1 MPILAAN
8 QAVLLKKFPVVL
20 ERIIAVGNRMPDSYF
35 YESKDGV
42 ETLMVQRGE
51 HSYCPYGTFNKFN
64 LIKRWQKSLR
74 VAPESLYAITGFGDG
89 SHLEYFMKES
99 ASGTYV
105 LAAEKDP
112 ALLRETLSR
121 FDLSELLNHERFL
134 LSVGEL
140 DDPYY
145 AQIQNAALTRIQE
158 VNSLVFSPLHSVD
171 EAYYDKMRNEL
182 LRQYLVIR
190 PLMEVNIRTA
200 INLQENTLLNLKH
213 MAYAP
218 DIGVMKNEFE
228 DVPFILVGAG
238 PSLDESIEFL
248 KFAQDKAI
256 IVTTNSPLRK
266 LVNSGIKPHL
276 VVTAD
281 PMPPTLAGF
290 QGVDVSDL
298 VLACPHSAYPK
309 IIEKFPGRIISWCTF
324 NPIVDYLKSKT
335 NQGLSTP
342 IMEQGTVSG
351 CVLDISSL
359 LGCKKVLFIGQD
371 MSVRD
376 DGKYYTDD
384 SSYSDSGAH
393 YYTGSKGQRLPGNTQ
408 ETVHVEQRLFVYLK
422 TFEQFIREKGQGI
435 EYRNL
440 ARTGVKIDGVPY
452 MNYEDAKEWIS
463 SSENNSKFST
473 RIKKVLKLPDDAL
486 DANEIFAPA
495 IKNIE
500 GILEKSLS
508 AAIQT
513 EMLPDKLQNVNYAGN
528 KAFTSLI
535 QEGQEI
541 NKVIDENTPEW
552 SILVEGKTKGEL
564 VVYKRKIRD
573 IESPNQS
580 WQIVQRNKEYFWA
593 ISEGA
598 HWFLE
603 IFNKSLNPKTE
614 EVVDN
619 QAKP

>member
-1 MPILAAN
+1 MQILPAN
-8 QAVLLKKFPVVL
+8 QAVLLKKFPIVL
-20 ERIIAVGNRMPDSYF
+20 ERIISAGNRIPDSYF
-35 YESKDGV
+35 YENKNGT

-51 HSYCPYGTFNKFN
+51 HSFCPYGEFNKFN

-74 VAPESLYAITGFGDG
+74 VAPESLYAVTGFGDG
-89 SHLEYFMKES
+89 SHLEYFLNES
-99 ASGTYV
+99 ASGTYI

-121 FDLSELLNHERFL
+121 FDLSSLLSHERFL

-140 DDPYY
+140 DDPFF
-145 AQIQNAALTRIQE
+145 AHIQHAALTRIQE
-158 VNSLVFSPLHSVD
+158 VNSLVFAPLHSVD

-182 LRQYLVIR
+182 VRQYLVIR

-218 DIGVMKNEFE
+218 DIGKLKDEFQ

-238 PSLDESIEFL
+238 PSLDESIDFL
-248 KFAQDKAI
+248 RFAQDKAI

-266 LVNSGIKPHL
+266 LLNSGIKPHL

-298 VLACPHSAYPK
+298 ILACPHSAYPK
-309 IIEKFPGRIISWCTF
+309 IIEKFPGRIVSWCTF
-324 NPIVDYLKSKT
+324 NPIIDYLKAKT
-335 NQGLSTP
+335 NQGESTP

-351 CVLDISSL
+351 CVLDISHL

-376 DGKYYTDD
+376 DGKYYTND
-384 SSYSDSGAH
+384 SSYSDSGNH
-393 YYTGSKGQRLPGNTQ
+393 YYHGSRGQKLPGNTQ

-422 TFEQFIREKGQGI
+422 TFEQFIRTKGEGR

-440 ARTGVKIDGVPY
+440 ARTGVKIEGVPY
-452 MNYEDAKEWIS
+452 LNYDDAKEWIS
-463 SSENNSKFST
+463 ESDESSKFT
-473 RIKKVLKLPDDAL
+473 HRLKEILEIPNNAL
-486 DANEIFAPA
+486 DPIEIFSDA

-500 GILEKSLS
+500 QILEKCLS

-513 EMLPDKLQNVNYAGN
+513 ELLPEKLQKLNYSNN
-528 KAFTSLI
+528 KAFTALI

-541 NKVIDENTPEW
+541 NKIIDGNKKEW
-552 SILVEGKTKGEL
+552 GILVEGKTKGEL
-564 VVYKRKIRD
+564 IEYKRKARD
-573 IESPNQS
+573 IVSQNPS
-580 WQIVQRNKEYFWA
+580 WQTVQRNKEYFWA

-598 HWFLE
+598 HWFLDT
-603 IFNKSLNPKTE
+603 FSKSLSKKSIKSANI
-614 EVVDN
+614 
-619 QAKP
+619 

>member
-1 MPILAAN
+1 MLAAN
-8 QAVLLKKFPVVL
+8 QAILLKRFPTVL
-20 ERIIAVGNRMPDSYF
+20 ERILAVGNRMPESFF

-42 ETLMVQRGE
+42 ATLMVQRGE
-51 HSYCPYGTFNKFN
+51 HAYCPYGNYNKYN
-64 LIKRWQKSLR
+64 LLKRWHNSLR

-89 SHLEYFMKES
+89 SHLEYFLNES
-99 ASGTYV
+99 ASGTFV
-105 LAAEKDP
+105 LATEKDP
-112 ALLRETLSR
+112 ALLRETFSR
-121 FDLSELLNHERFL
+121 FDLSELLSHERFL

-140 DDPYY
+140 DDPYF
-145 AQIQNAALTRIQE
+145 AHIQNAALTRIQE
-158 VNSLVFSPLHSVD
+158 VNSLVFSPLHSVN
-171 EAYYDKMRNEL
+171 ETYYDKMRNEL
-182 LRQYLVIR
+182 VRQYLVIR

-200 INLQENTLLNLKH
+200 INLQENTLRNLEH

-218 DIGVMKNEFE
+218 DIGVFKDQFKE
-228 DVPFILVGAG
+228 VPFILVGAG
-238 PSLDESIEFL
+238 PSLDESIDFL

-298 VLACPHSAYPK
+298 TLACPHSAYPK
-309 IIEKFPGRIISWCTF
+309 IVEKFPGRIISWCTF

-335 NQGLSTP
+335 NQLLSTP

-351 CVLDISSL
+351 CVLDISHL
-359 LGCKKVLFIGQD
+359 LGCKKILFVGQD
-371 MSVRD
+371 MSVQD

-393 YYTGSKGQRLPGNTQ
+393 YYSGSKGQRLPGNTQ

-422 TFEQFIREKGQGI
+422 TFEQFIKSKGEGR

-440 ARTGVKIDGVPY
+440 ARTGVKIEGVPY
-452 MNYEDAKEWIS
+452 LSFEEAKTFIDGCEDNSRFSDRVGEVLNEPT
-463 SSENNSKFST
+463 ENLMTS
-473 RIKKVLKLPDDAL
+473 
-486 DANEIFAPA
+486 EIFEPA

-500 GILEKSLS
+500 KILEKCLG

-513 EMLPDKLQNVNYAGN
+513 EMLPEKLQNVNYSNN
-528 KAFTSLI
+528 KSLTSLI
-535 QEGQEI
+535 DEGQEV
-541 NKVIDENTPEW
+541 NKLIDVFEKEW

-564 VVYKRKIRD
+564 VIYKRKIRD
-573 IESPNQS
+573 ILAKNPS
-580 WQIVQRNKEYFWA
+580 WQIIQRNKEYFWA

-598 HWFLE
+598 HWFLD
-603 IFNKSLNPKTE
+603 IFSKTIHDKSTVSQE
-614 EVVDN
+614 
-619 QAKP
+619 

>member
-1 MPILAAN
+1 MQILPAN
-8 QAVLLKKFPVVL
+8 QAVLLKRFPIVL
-20 ERIIAVGNRMPDSYF
+20 ERIIAVGNRISDSYF
-35 YESKDGV
+35 YENKNGT

-51 HSYCPYGTFNKFN
+51 HSFCPYGEFNKFN

-74 VAPESLYAITGFGDG
+74 VAPESLYAVTGFGDG
-89 SHLEYFMKES
+89 SHLEYFLNES
-99 ASGTYV
+99 ASGTYI

-121 FDLSELLNHERFL
+121 FDLSSLLSHERFL

-140 DDPYY
+140 DDPFF
-145 AQIQNAALTRIQE
+145 AHIQHAALTRIQE
-158 VNSLVFSPLHSVD
+158 VNSLVFAPLHSVD

-182 LRQYLVIR
+182 VRQYLVIR

-218 DIGVMKNEFE
+218 DIGKLKDEFQDE
-228 DVPFILVGAG
+228 PFILVGAG
-238 PSLDESIEFL
+238 PSLDESIDFL

-266 LVNSGIKPHL
+266 LLNSGIKPHL

-298 VLACPHSAYPK
+298 ILACPHSAYPK
-309 IIEKFPGRIISWCTF
+309 IIEKFPGRIVSWCTF
-324 NPIVDYLKSKT
+324 NPIIDYLKAKT
-335 NQGLSTP
+335 NQGESTP

-351 CVLDISSL
+351 CVLDISHL

-376 DGKYYTDD
+376 DGKYYTSD
-384 SSYSDSGAH
+384 SSYSDSGNH
-393 YYTGSKGQRLPGNTQ
+393 YYHGSRGQKLPGNTQ

-422 TFEQFIREKGQGI
+422 TFEQFIRTKGEGR

-440 ARTGVKIDGVPY
+440 ARTGVKIEGVPY
-452 MNYEDAKEWIS
+452 LDYDDAKKWIS
-463 SSENNSKFST
+463 ESDESSKFSH
-473 RIKKVLKLPDDAL
+473 RLKEILEVPDNAL
-486 DANEIFAPA
+486 DPIEIFSDA
-495 IKNIE
+495 INNIE
-500 GILEKSLS
+500 QILEKTLT

-513 EMLPDKLQNVNYAGN
+513 EMLPEKLQKLNYSNN
-528 KAFTSLI
+528 KAFTALI
-535 QEGQEI
+535 DEGQGV
-541 NKVIDENTPEW
+541 NNVIDRNKEEW

-564 VVYKRKIRD
+564 IEYKRKSRD
-573 IESPNQS
+573 IVSQNPS
-580 WQIVQRNKEYFWA
+580 WQTVQRNKEYFWA

-598 HWFLE
+598 HWFLDT
-603 IFNKSLNPKTE
+603 FNKSLSTKSIKSANI
-614 EVVDN
+614 
-619 QAKP
+619 